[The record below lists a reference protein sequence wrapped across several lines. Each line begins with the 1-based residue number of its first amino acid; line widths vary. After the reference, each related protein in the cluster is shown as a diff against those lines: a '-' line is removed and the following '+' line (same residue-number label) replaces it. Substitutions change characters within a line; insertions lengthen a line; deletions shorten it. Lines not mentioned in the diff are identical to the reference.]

1 MCGAT
6 RDVCFGPIG
15 ELQGKEETAV
25 TATLYRFPRPDSAYE
40 RKVKWSRGIKMRLV
54 GCRIAEVECE
64 LIIETLADQ
73 HGSRTKA
80 AKLLGISL
88 RTLRNKIHEY
98 GGRGK
103 TIPKPG
109 FH

>member
-40 RKVKWSRGIKMRLV
+40 RKVKWSRGIKMP
-54 GCRIAEVECE
+54 E
-64 LIIETLADQ
+64 L
-73 HGSRTKA
+73 
-80 AKLLGISL
+80 
-88 RTLRNKIHEY
+88 
-98 GGRGK
+98 
-103 TIPKPG
+103 
-109 FH
+109 